1 MKSRTVPI
9 LFVLA
14 AALIAGLFFISQ
26 KLLSKDDESSTRA
39 RIVTPKS
46 SSTGNAENET
56 SASSFESEKY
66 ETFVPLYSGET
77 LISTLTIDINNDG
90 YDD

>member
-1 MKSRTVPI
+1 MKTKTVPI

-14 AALIAGLFFISQ
+14 AAVIAGVFFFS
-26 KLLSKDDESSTRA
+26 KKVMGKDDKSSTRA

-46 SSTGNAENET
+46 SSSGTAENEST
-56 SASSFESEKY
+56 ASTFESEKY

-90 YDD
+90 